1 MNDYMLVLVSA
12 ALVSSLIL
20 QRQPVTRLH
29 VHVLGLTCA
38 LSILLGVTGGHLLAH
53 SLLAPWQLQDLQLFL
68 FLPWLALV
76 SWGVPH
82 ALARLRPDWPL
93 TTLPALMP
101 AGVPLLGL
109 LLQATGEGQG
119 GLAVAIGS
127 LLTGLGFWLALALF
141 NDLRQRTEQTDIPA
155 SLRGLPI
162 DLLGAGV
169 MAMAFS
175 GFNGLFTQ

>member
-1 MNDYMLVLVSA
+1 MNDYILILVSA
-12 ALVSSLIL
+12 ALVSSLTL
-20 QRQPVTRLH
+20 QRQPFSQLH

-38 LSILLGVTGGHLLAH
+38 LSILLGVSGGQLLARV
-53 SLLAPWQLQDLQLFL
+53 LLAPWQLQDLQLFL

-76 SWGVPH
+76 SLGVPY
-82 ALARLRPDWPL
+82 ALARLRPDWPA
-93 TTLPALMP
+93 TTLPALIP
-101 AGVPLLGL
+101 AGAPLLGL
-109 LLQATGEGQG
+109 LLQATAEGQG
-119 GLAVAIGS
+119 GLVVATS
-127 LLTGLGFWLALALF
+127 ALLTGLGFWLALVLF
-141 NDLRQRTEQTDIPA
+141 NDLRQRTDQADIPA